1 MLIVTSMFSVAPVAQ
16 SQASLWLLS
25 VRQALNDEEGS
36 LKGTVYEPVGRV
48 GRFEGVEDSGSA
60 SGAFEVLMVTVGA
73 LPCRL
78 AEIQDIET
86 HSGLTP
92 LQSLQLLWFVK
103 LLAGP
108 SLHHACGPALLQ

>member
-1 MLIVTSMFSVAPVAQ
+1 MFSSTPVVQ

-25 VRQALNDEEGS
+25 VRQALNDLEGS
-36 LKGTVYEPVGRV
+36 LKGTENEPVGRV
-48 GRFEGVEDSGSA
+48 GRFEGVEYSGSA

-108 SLHHACGPALLQ
+108 SPHHACGPALLQ

>member
-1 MLIVTSMFSVAPVAQ
+1 MFSSAPVAQ

-25 VRQALNDEEGS
+25 VRQALNDVEGS
-36 LKGTVYEPVGRV
+36 LRGTEYEPVGRV
-48 GRFEGVEDSGSA
+48 GRFEGVEDSGCA

-78 AEIQDIET
+78 AKNQGIET
-86 HSGLTP
+86 YSGLTP

-103 LLAGP
+103 LLADP
-108 SLHHACGPALLQ
+108 SLHHACGPAVLQ

>member
-1 MLIVTSMFSVAPVAQ
+1 M
-16 SQASLWLLS
+16 
-25 VRQALNDEEGS
+25 
-36 LKGTVYEPVGRV
+36 
-48 GRFEGVEDSGSA
+48 EDSGSA
-60 SGAFEVLMVTVGA
+60 SGAFEVLMVTVVA
-73 LPCRL
+73 LSCRL
-78 AEIQDIET
+78 AEIQDIGN